1 MTRWPIAA
9 GALLALVLCSV
20 HVTAGEAPEALSPED
35 FAELFPGMDPADVR
49 DSPLPGI
56 YEVAIGASVVYVSK
70 DGRHLLRGQ
79 LIDLD
84 TDTNLT
90 EDRERAMRLALIES
104 DAAAD
109 AVVFAPDSPSH
120 WVTVFTDIDCGY
132 CQRMHREID
141 RLNELG
147 IGVRY
152 LFYPRGGPGSSSWDK
167 ADNVW
172 CAGDRQDAMTRAK
185 AGESVDAEACGSTP
199 VADHYALGQDVGIR
213 GTPAVVSD
221 RGVILGGYLPPEA
234 LLARL
239 RGGR

>member
-1 MTRWPIAA
+1 MSRWSAA
-9 GALLALVLCSV
+9 AAALLALALCIPF
-20 HVTAGEAPEALSPED
+20 AAADEAREALSPEA
-35 FAELFPGMDPADVR
+35 FAELFPGMDPSDVR

-56 YEVAIGASVVYVSK
+56 YEVAIGANIVYVSK

-90 EDRERAMRLALIES
+90 EDREREMRIALIGGE
-104 DAAAD
+104 AAND
-109 AVVFAPDSPSH
+109 AVVFAPESPSH

-132 CQRMHREID
+132 CQRMHREIE
-141 RLNELG
+141 RINELG

-167 ADNVW
+167 ADDVW

-185 AGESVDAEACGSTP
+185 AGEAVESGDCKDTP
-199 VADHYALGQDVGIR
+199 VGGHYALGQDVGIR
-213 GTPAVVSD
+213 GTPAVITD
-221 RGVILGGYLPPEA
+221 RGVIVGGYLPPEA

-239 RGGR
+239 RAGR